1 MVSAVVAASVTGLL
15 VLVLSALAVR
25 WANVR
30 SQRRI
35 EAALRELDEQLRA
48 HSHELQAVV
57 ARSRAA
63 RASETGELG
72 LILSFDDLLERLAA
86 LAAHATGGEAAAV
99 RVRGPGDTLAAAA
112 FGAEDA
118 GTLLE
123 ATFYPPGRR
132 PFRVLTVNWTF
143 PAVVERETETFSS
156 ALVVPIVEAGVETG
170 TLAVFAM
177 TAAAFR
183 SEHARALEAL
193 AEEAAPAI
201 ASARRFAEME
211 AHEVERRSARA
222 APADVGAGTRVVASP
237 SGDTRR

>member
-1 MVSAVVAASVTGLL
+1 MMSVIVAASVTGLL

-35 EAALRELDEQLRA
+35 EAALRELDEHLRA
-48 HSHELQAVV
+48 LSHDLQAVA
-57 ARSRAA
+57 ARSREA
-63 RASETGELG
+63 RASGTGELG
-72 LILSFDDLLERLAA
+72 LILNFDDLLERLAA
-86 LAAHATGGEAAAV
+86 LAAHAAAGEAAAV
-99 RVRGPGDTLAAAA
+99 RVRGPGDTLVAAA
-112 FGAEDA
+112 FGAQDA

-123 ATFYPPGRR
+123 AAFSPPGRR

-143 PAVVERETETFSS
+143 PAAVESEAETLRS
-156 ALVVPIVEAGVETG
+156 ALMVPIVEAGVETG
-170 TLAVFAM
+170 TLAVFAR
-177 TAAAFR
+177 TAAPFR

-211 AHEVERRSARA
+211 AHDFERPPRA
-222 APADVGAGTRVVASP
+222 APEDVGAGTIVATP